1 MVKIRK
7 QIETCTIQLLMD
19 NEFLMLSLKEIKSHS
34 KSKLVKENLCKSLG
48 KMLYPRWMQQKI

>member
-1 MVKIRK
+1 
-7 QIETCTIQLLMD
+7 MD
-19 NEFLMLSLKEIKSHS
+19 NEFLMLSLKEIKLHS